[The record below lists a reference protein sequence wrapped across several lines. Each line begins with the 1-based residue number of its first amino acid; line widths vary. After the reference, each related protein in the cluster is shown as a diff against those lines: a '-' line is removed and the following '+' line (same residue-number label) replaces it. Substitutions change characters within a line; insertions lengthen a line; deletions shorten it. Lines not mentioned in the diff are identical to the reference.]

1 MINDEILVQK
11 VKNIKLCCRNTFL
24 AILQQ
29 LSSGNEWEMCYV
41 IISLNNKHKSGQAM
55 QGMQLQVGLY
65 VHDYFT
71 LQIHSFKRFCFL
83 LLRWVMLH
91 CGDATA
97 IHIPLPGFKQ
107 FDFFN
112 MTHSYCIIS

>member
-1 MINDEILVQK
+1 
-11 VKNIKLCCRNTFL
+11 
-24 AILQQ
+24 
-29 LSSGNEWEMCYV
+29 
-41 IISLNNKHKSGQAM
+41 M
-55 QGMQLQVGLY
+55 QGMQLQVGRY

-97 IHIPLPGFKQ
+97 MHIPLPGFKQ

-112 MTHSYCIIS
+112 MTHSYCIISFPKSIQTAQFRALISAWYNLRTPTAALDFKILLVLYRQKQFSKSSG